1 MRAAALR
8 VELHLPTPQSLKAKR
23 AVLRP
28 FVEGLRR
35 LGSYSVA
42 EVNHHDTWQRAA
54 VGVAIVAPDGE
65 GLAMQISKLRR
76 YLDAQP
82 EIEVLDVLVTELE
95 EPE

>member
-1 MRAAALR
+1 MRVAALR
-8 VELHLPTPQSLKAKR
+8 VELHLPTPQSLKEKR

-42 EVNHHDTWQRAA
+42 EVDHHDSWQRAA

-65 GLAMQISKLRR
+65 GLAMQVSRVR
-76 YLDAQP
+76 HYLDGQL
-82 EIEVLDVLVTELE
+82 EVDVLDVLISELE

>member
-8 VELHLPTPQSLKAKR
+8 VELHMPSPQSLKEKR

-28 FVEGLRR
+28 LIEGLRR

-42 EVNHHDTWQRAA
+42 EVGHHDSWQRAA
-54 VGVAIVAPDGE
+54 VGIGSVAPDGS
-65 GLAMQISKLRR
+65 GLTMQVTKVRR
-76 YLDAQP
+76 YLEGQP
-82 EIEVLDVLVTELE
+82 EVEVLDVLVSELE

>member
-8 VELHLPTPQSLKAKR
+8 VELHLPASQSLKDKR

-28 FVEGLRR
+28 VIEGLRR

-42 EVNHHDTWQRAA
+42 EVGYHDKWQRAA
-54 VGVAIVAPDGE
+54 IGVAIAAPDGE
-65 GLAMQISKLRR
+65 SLAMQVSKLRR
-76 YLDAQP
+76 YLDGQL
-82 EIEVLDVLVTELE
+82 EVEVLDVRMSELE

>member
-42 EVNHHDTWQRAA
+42 EVDHHDMWQRAA

>member
-1 MRAAALR
+1 MRVAALR
-8 VELHLPTPQSLKAKR
+8 VELHLPNPQSLKEKR

-42 EVNHHDTWQRAA
+42 EVGHHDSWQRAA
-54 VGVAIVAPDGE
+54 VGVAIVAPDGA
-65 GLAMQISKLRR
+65 GLAMQVSRVRR
-76 YLDAQP
+76 YLDQQP
-82 EIEVLDVLVTELE
+82 EIDVLDVLMSELE

>member
-8 VELHLPTPQSLKAKR
+8 VELHLPTPQSLKEKR

-28 FVEGLRR
+28 FIEGIRR

-42 EVNHHDTWQRAA
+42 EVDHHDLWQRAA
-54 VGVAIVAPDGE
+54 VGIAIAAPDGRS
-65 GLAMQISKLRR
+65 LAMQISKLRR
-76 YLDAQP
+76 YLETQLEVD
-82 EIEVLDVLVTELE
+82 VLDVLISELE

>member
-42 EVNHHDTWQRAA
+42 EVDHHEMWQRAA